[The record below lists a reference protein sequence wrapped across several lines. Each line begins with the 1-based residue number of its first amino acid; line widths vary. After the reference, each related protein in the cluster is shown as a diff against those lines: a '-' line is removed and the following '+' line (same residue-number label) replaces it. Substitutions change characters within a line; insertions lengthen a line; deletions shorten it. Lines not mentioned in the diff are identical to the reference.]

1 MLPTMSRLLSTI
13 VPITSVRHLN
23 ANRCVVTK
31 VARSRFARLHPTMAV
46 FPDGSTI
53 TGKRGNKFR

>member
-1 MLPTMSRLLSTI
+1 MLSPMSRLLSTI

-46 FPDGSTI
+46 LPDGSTI
-53 TGKRGNKFR
+53 TSKSGNKFR